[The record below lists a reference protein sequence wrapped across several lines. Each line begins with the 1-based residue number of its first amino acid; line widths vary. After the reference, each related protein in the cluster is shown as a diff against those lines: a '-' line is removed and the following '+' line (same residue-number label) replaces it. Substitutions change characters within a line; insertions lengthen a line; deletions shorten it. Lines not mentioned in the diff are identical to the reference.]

1 MQFVS
6 GRMGRAASTRRLSRA
21 TKWCASRRRG
31 PLFREWR
38 ISYTDFCYTMLEL
51 VSATYFSGILERGTP
66 PDDGPQSVIDI
77 FAATSSLG
85 CFGFKTSC
93 VGVRI

>member
-1 MQFVS
+1 
-6 GRMGRAASTRRLSRA
+6 
-21 TKWCASRRRG
+21 
-31 PLFREWR
+31 
-38 ISYTDFCYTMLEL
+38 MLEL